1 MAEKI
6 VLAGATGNL
15 GTRIAYALSKRGA
28 DVVALGRIEAR
39 ANKLKALESLRVK
52 IRIVDMASVSDIAK
66 ECDGAACVVSVLAGL
81 RDVIFD
87 TQSILLEATLAARV
101 PPFIP
106 SAYFI
111 AFLKQPNGEN
121 PNIVFRRGVD

>member
-28 DVVALGRIEAR
+28 DVVALGRIGAR

-52 IRIVDMASVSDIAK
+52 IRIVDMASVSDLAK
-66 ECDGAACVVSVLAGL
+66 ESDGAACVGVGLAGMH
-81 RDVIFD
+81 VVHFESV
-87 TQSILLEATLAARV
+87 TILLVAPIASHV
-101 PPFIP
+101 PTFTTP
-106 SAYFI
+106 AHTMG
-111 AFLKQPNGEN
+111 L
-121 PNIVFRRGVD
+121 